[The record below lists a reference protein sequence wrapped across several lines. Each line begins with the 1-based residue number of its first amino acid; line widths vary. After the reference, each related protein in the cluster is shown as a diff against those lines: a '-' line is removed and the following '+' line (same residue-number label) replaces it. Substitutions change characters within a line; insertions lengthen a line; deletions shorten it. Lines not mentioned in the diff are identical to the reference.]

1 MDKSEEV
8 LNLVRTVGDLPRED
22 QSRILRIVDLLSL
35 APSQVQQQTHRMLR
49 NLLDA
54 EPESKHECVA
64 GVDEVIEYLEQAVLE
79 DEEDMTGA
87 WSRFDHFLART
98 TTQ

>member
-1 MDKSEEV
+1 MDMSEEV

-35 APSQVQQQTHRMLR
+35 ASSPVQKHTQRMLR
-49 NLLDA
+49 DLLDA
-54 EPESKHECVA
+54 EPESKLECVA
-64 GVDEVIEYLEQAVLE
+64 GVDEVIEYLENAIL
-79 DEEDMTGA
+79 DEQENTGA
-87 WSRFDHFLART
+87 WARFDEIFARS